1 MHRCKT
7 DTVSLFT
14 RARSWLQE
22 LLSFVRLRVNKK
34 TEFCKYNFTQLDTSQ
49 RTGSRRRF
57 SWARATRGCPT
68 VQCPT
73 ALPSPVRVSMS
84 LLWTHLKFEC
94 LWVKLQNLEY
104 WYTFAV
110 FTWSLWD
117 FRTLK
122 HMTDSDKEP
131 HGLWEVSL
139 MLRLF
144 PTEQKNNVLWSR
156 PTSTTPARSV
166 LSTSRPSK
174 VGSCFC
180 PRWRGSLGTRR
191 VSSSMFLP
199 EPDYTHYRTTC
210 LETRSV
216 ETLGTISSQK
226 EVICSHFT

>member
-1 MHRCKT
+1 MHRCNT
-7 DTVSLFT
+7 DTVYKSKDWIAEEVLF
-14 RARSWLQE
+14 SEPEQP
-22 LLSFVRLRVNKK
+22 S
-34 TEFCKYNFTQLDTSQ
+34 
-49 RTGSRRRF
+49 
-57 SWARATRGCPT
+57 GCPT

-104 WYTFAV
+104 WYTFTV
-110 FTWSLWD
+110 FTWSLRD

-122 HMTDSDKEP
+122 HMTDSDKEA

-156 PTSTTPARSV
+156 PTSTTPAISV

-174 VGSCFC
+174 AGSCCC
-180 PRWRGSLGTRR
+180 PRWRGSFGTRR
-191 VSSSMFLP
+191 VSSSSMFLP

-226 EVICSHFT
+226 EVIFSHFT